1 MTFQGIRHG
10 RSALCIVRPISFPFG
25 RRALRTP
32 CAQHV
37 LREVGTGGEW
47 GRIATRH
54 EAEIATLKI
63 ELALL
68 RGEMNNVR
76 AERTDLILRV
86 SALTAALDRER
97 ETSAALRGEVDTLKK
112 RVRELERAP

>member
-1 MTFQGIRHG
+1 MPDVGVIVAAIVGTGGIAAVIGAWAARHKP
-10 RSALCIVRPISFPFG
+10 RSEA
-25 RRALRTP
+25 
-32 CAQHV
+32 
-37 LREVGTGGEW
+37 EVTTGGEW

-63 ELALL
+63 ELSLL

-86 SALTAALDRER
+86 SALTAARDRER